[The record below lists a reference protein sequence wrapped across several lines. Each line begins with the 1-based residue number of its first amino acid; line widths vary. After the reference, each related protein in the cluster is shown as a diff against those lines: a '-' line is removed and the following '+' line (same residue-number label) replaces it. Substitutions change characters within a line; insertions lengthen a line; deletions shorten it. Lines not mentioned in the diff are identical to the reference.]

1 VKKMESHNLIEV
13 IEFCRANRLPGEIVG
28 RWVWV
33 RFADKPEPGTRE
45 LLKGFGFRFVGR
57 RAAWAHNCG
66 HYCKQGVGD
75 PRVKY
80 GCKPILDDAK
90 VA

>member
-1 VKKMESHNLIEV
+1 MSKEKHNLVDV
-13 IEFCRANRLPGEIVG
+13 IEFCRANGLPGEIVG
-28 RWVWV
+28 RWVWL
-33 RFADKPEPGTRE
+33 RFDAKPGLEV
-45 LLKGFGFRFVGR
+45 LDLIKSFGFRWVHR
-57 RAAWAHNCG
+57 RGAWAHNCG